1 MIIKDRNTLNK
12 KSYSGSSGLNMLE
25 WFCLTVIP
33 IMIGYLIYNMIDMT
47 TDMVWWLNLI
57 ITICLWSLLTG
68 VVWLFSWYASEN
80 DWR

>member
-33 IMIGYLIYNMIDMT
+33 IMIGYLIYNMIDVT

-57 ITICLWSLLTG
+57 ITICIWSLLAG

>member
-12 KSYSGSSGLNMLE
+12 KSYSGTSGLGMLE
-25 WFCLTVIP
+25 WICLIVLP
-33 IMIGYLIYNMIDMT
+33 VMIGYLIYMMIDTT

-57 ITICLWSLLTG
+57 ITICLWSLLAG
-68 VVWLFSWYASEN
+68 VVWLFSWYASDN

>member
-1 MIIKDRNTLNK
+1 MIIKDRNTLNR

-33 IMIGYLIYNMIDMT
+33 IMIGYLIYNMIDVT

-57 ITICLWSLLTG
+57 ITICIWSLLAG

>member
-33 IMIGYLIYNMIDMT
+33 IMIGYLIYNMVDMT

-57 ITICLWSLLTG
+57 ITICLWSLLAG
-68 VVWLFSWYASEN
+68 LIWLFSWYASEN

>member
-33 IMIGYLIYNMIDMT
+33 IMIGYLIYNMVDMT

-57 ITICLWSLLTG
+57 VTICLWSLLAG
-68 VVWLFSWYASEN
+68 VVWLFYWYASEN
-80 DWR
+80 DWK